1 MGEGRG
7 ADVGGRMTWDVVGWG
22 NFSVASCPLFSA
34 VDVKVM
40 DKSTV
45 QVERGR
51 WVVQV
56 SLG

>member
-1 MGEGRG
+1 M
-7 ADVGGRMTWDVVGWG
+7 GGRMTWDVVGWG